1 MLKNLGR
8 QLIRTAFV
16 VWSQDSNLQMPSL
29 MRNQV
34 KCVVLGDG
42 GVGKTSLLITFCCGE
57 FPSQYTPSVFDNNN
71 CPVSIAVGEQ
81 TYHMALWDLGKPC
94 LTKTDDFC
102 KIMLKNSGK
111 VSRLRPRPNQR
122 RPFRTFP
129 KILPKILVREG
140 FPFRWWG
147 RLPQIEAS
155 LLSRY

>member
-1 MLKNLGR
+1 MDR
-8 QLIRTAFV
+8 QLIRTAIV

-81 TYHMALWDLGKPC
+81 TYNMALWDLGKPC
-94 LTKTDDFC
+94 LTKTDDFW
-102 KIMLKNSGK
+102 KIMLKK
-111 VSRLRPRPNQR
+111 
-122 RPFRTFP
+122 FR
-129 KILPKILVREG
+129 E
-140 FPFRWWG
+140 
-147 RLPQIEAS
+147 S
-155 LLSRY
+155 LKAETETETESKKAV